1 MTLQQIL
8 ERVGRDSGCT
18 EAEIRNAARATRVM
32 HPGVLDLV
40 VPPRFIESIRADCLN
55 RLRTADPEK
64 CLNNI
69 KHLNSLQ

>member
-1 MTLQQIL
+1 MTLEEVLKQ
-8 ERVGRDSGCT
+8 VGRDCGCT
-18 EAEIRNAARATRVM
+18 EAEVQEAARATRVM

-64 CLNNI
+64 CLQNI